1 MNKPESSSSAIHK
14 IQCCILV
21 KQFDSSFTQC
31 KKFAFKPLTKELIDV
46 VTKKNLPFYFD
57 NSQVCVFF

>member
-1 MNKPESSSSAIHK
+1 MSKNSNNIHI

-21 KQFDSSFTQC
+21 KQFDLTFIQC

-46 VTKKNLPFYFD
+46 VAKKNLPFYFN
-57 NSQVCVFF
+57 NSHVCYFFK